1 MAQGKKIHIRK
12 MTEEDIEGVLEVDRR
27 IAGPD
32 RATTYTMI
40 PTNYVGGELDISVVA
55 EVDEEIVGF
64 LLGRVTKSTYGL
76 GNSYLLELIG
86 VDPQYRRQGVG
97 KRLVKYFE
105 QVCQEKGAS
114 TIRVLV
120 NWQDWWLLSFLSS
133 LEFSRGEMTEFVK
146 PPLLNSSVLH
156 GGA

>member
-1 MAQGKKIHIRK
+1 MGQEEKIHIRK
-12 MTEEDIEGVLEVDRR
+12 MTEEDIEGVLEVDRK

-55 EVDEEIVGF
+55 ELDEEIVGF
-64 LLGRVTKSTYGL
+64 LLGRVTKSTYEV

-86 VDPQYRRQGVG
+86 VDPRFRRKGVG
-97 KRLVKYFE
+97 KSLVKDFE
-105 QVCQEKGAS
+105 KICREKGAS

-146 PPLLNSSVLH
+146 PIY
-156 GGA
+156 

>member
-1 MAQGKKIHIRK
+1 MDADRHTMKINIRK
-12 MTEEDIEGVLEVDRR
+12 MTEEDIEGVLEVDRN
-27 IAGPD
+27 ITGAD
-32 RATTYTMI
+32 RAATYTTI

-55 EVDEEIVGF
+55 EMDDRVVGF
-64 LLGRVTKSTYGL
+64 LLGRITKSTYEI

-86 VDPQYRRQGVG
+86 VHPNYRRLGVG

-105 QVCQEKGAS
+105 KICQEKGAS
-114 TIRVLV
+114 TIRILV

-146 PPLLNSSVLH
+146 PLY
-156 GGA
+156 

>member
-1 MAQGKKIHIRK
+1 MGDDAQKNDGINIRK
-12 MTEEDIEGVLEVDRR
+12 MTEEDIEDVLEIDRN
-27 IAGPD
+27 ISGPD

-55 EVDEEIVGF
+55 EMDDKAVGF
-64 LLGRVTKSTYGL
+64 LLGRITKSPYEL

-86 VDPQYRRQGVG
+86 VDPQYRRRGVG
-97 KRLVKYFE
+97 KSLVKYFE
-105 QVCQEKGAS
+105 KICREKGAS
-114 TIRVLV
+114 TIRILV

-146 PPLLNSSVLH
+146 PIY
-156 GGA
+156 